1 MLNRFFLIPLC
12 ALCLSFGTSGAQAQ
26 GASYCGG
33 RVAAKS
39 FDSKIHSTGSTSQ
52 GIYFVQLQNR
62 TVGSIKYAVRFT
74 APHVI
79 EAQNGQVVFTMEA
92 MRSATIRLGTQN
104 FNNPSGTG
112 ALSQADL
119 QRYTQVTCSG

>member
-12 ALCLSFGTSGAQAQ
+12 ALFLLFGTSGARA
-26 GASYCGG
+26 YCEG
-33 RVAAKS
+33 RVAANS
-39 FDSKIHSTGSTSQ
+39 FSSKIYSTVSTSR
-52 GIYFVQLQNR
+52 GVYFVQLQNR

-79 EAQNGQVVFTMEA
+79 EAQNGQGVVTMESL
-92 MRSATIRLGTQN
+92 RSVTITLGKQN

-119 QRYTQVTCSG
+119 QRYTQVTCPG